1 MRHLIIVIFGRQLY
15 RGYQDSLVC
24 LYHPLPGCLLA
35 LTLVLWS
42 ASWQTFFLIIFTD
55 FGFDSCTADLSIG
68 ILIGVKVFPFF
79 LNATTPLEH
88 VAAKQMMTAMPLVGV
103 TVPFSEGH
111 YT

>member
-24 LYHPLPGCLLA
+24 LYHPLP
-35 LTLVLWS
+35 
-42 ASWQTFFLIIFTD
+42 
-55 FGFDSCTADLSIG
+55 DLSIG